1 MTSKL
6 TKEWLQHQISA
17 IEAVGITDSNT
28 LAAFTLALA
37 AMDSEPVA
45 EVVSIYGDPE
55 AFGEREIRPL
65 VGIQQMPYGTKLYR
79 HAQPDASHLSR
90 ICAESYQVV
99 GALAEALR
107 VFNDVGVIKALD
119 NLADQELIHDDVLPF
134 SVPEAAQPA
143 PVVPLPDVVGVLLNH
158 LEDVLPDDAFNLI
171 DVKAWNAVSMLTC
184 PDACRAAMLA
194 AAQQEGK

>member
-1 MTSKL
+1 MNKSTITRERVVSL
-6 TKEWLQHQISA
+6 IAEHSYDSA
-17 IEAVGITDSNT
+17 LVDALEH
-28 LAAFTLALA
+28 LLA

-45 EVVSIYGDPE
+45 EVVSLYGGPE

-65 VGIQQMPYGTKLYR
+65 VGIQQMPYGAKLYR

-107 VFNDVGVIKALD
+107 IFNDVGVIKALD
-119 NLADQELIHDDVLPF
+119 NLSAQEIIHDDVLPF

-143 PVVPLPDVVGVLLNH
+143 PVVLEIPDEMTPEQAYGICDYHGDQV
-158 LEDVLPDDAFNLI
+158 DVFARGANWMLQHII
-171 DVKAWNAVSMLTC
+171 DSTSSTA
-184 PDACRAAMLA
+184 P
-194 AAQQEGK
+194 QEEKK